1 VNLLL
6 SCIGKRGYLAQYFRE
21 ALAGRG
27 RIIGTSN
34 TEWTPGFSACD
45 QSFVLPD
52 IVSDEYVPAVLELC
66 HREKVAGILSF
77 FDPDVNKL
85 ASYRQQFLDA
95 GIAPIFPDRT
105 ASIIAFD
112 KLETYRFLSGLGIPT
127 PLTTDSLT
135 QAEEWLGSR
144 RAFFPLVVKPRYGF
158 GSASTFIARN
168 LEELRVFYRCA
179 VDMIIQQFIDAEALN
194 VDGLGDLTGKPVCIV
209 PWRKLLS
216 RMGETERSVT
226 IEYPELVA
234 LAERLVEKVG
244 IIGPFDVDFF
254 RDANGKLWVLEMNL
268 RFGGG
273 YPVSHLAGA
282 DFPRKILALICGE
295 NVARPTKP
303 YQSGVSMM
311 KELRIIPGPIVP

>member
-1 VNLLL
+1 
-6 SCIGKRGYLAQYFRE
+6 
-21 ALAGRG
+21 
-27 RIIGTSN
+27 
-34 TEWTPGFSACD
+34 
-45 QSFVLPD
+45 
-52 IVSDEYVPAVLELC
+52 
-66 HREKVAGILSF
+66 
-77 FDPDVNKL
+77 
-85 ASYRQQFLDA
+85 
-95 GIAPIFPDRT
+95 
-105 ASIIAFD
+105 
-112 KLETYRFLSGLGIPT
+112 
-127 PLTTDSLT
+127 
-135 QAEEWLGSR
+135 
-144 RAFFPLVVKPRYGF
+144 
-158 GSASTFIARN
+158 
-168 LEELRVFYRCA
+168 
-179 VDMIIQQFIDAEALN
+179 MIIQQFIDAEALN

-234 LAERLVEKVG
+234 LAERLSEKVG

-295 NVARPTKP
+295 NVVRSTKP

-311 KELRIIPGPIVP
+311 KELRIIPGPIVPLKVSELSSHLVHRI